1 MAFITDTT
9 GTVISFADYSDV
21 QATDQRLFEA
31 NEGLTEIIVEDLLMK
46 STQRILTQIQYTD
59 WFRDLYLKNVG
70 TSAYYSNSSDV
81 APISANNILTRH
93 SDFGDLC
100 VYHGLY
106 YYILPKVADFSKED
120 NSERAK
126 IAYYQQKYQALF
138 MELINAGDW
147 YDIAGNGTITTKEKD
162 PGNMRLHRT
171 R

>member
-1 MAFITDTT
+1 MAFITNNT
-9 GTVISFADYSDV
+9 GTVISFADFSDV

-31 NEGLTEIIVEDLLMK
+31 NEGLTDIIVEDFLIK
-46 STQRILTQIQYTD
+46 ATSRILTQIQYTD
-59 WFRDLYLKNVG
+59 WFRDLYLKTTG
-70 TSAYYSNSSDV
+70 TSSYYSNKSDV
-81 APISANNILTRH
+81 APINANNILTRH
-93 SDFGDLC
+93 ADFTDLC
-100 VYHGLY
+100 VYYALY

-126 IAYYQQKYQALF
+126 IGYYQQKYQDLF

-147 YDIAGNGTITTKEKD
+147 YDMTGTGTITTNEKD